1 MEVEE
6 NRSRFRV
13 LILVAIGRDNVRMI
27 DVESYRRDAMSL
39 VDVGVF
45 GVGKVYFHVGQRNF
59 SSFLQNQSRG
69 VKCMADTAAGS

>member
-1 MEVEE
+1 MKVEE

-13 LILVAIGRDNVRMI
+13 FILVGIGRDNVRMV
-27 DVESYRRDAMSL
+27 DVESYRRVAMSL

-45 GVGKVYFHVGQRNF
+45 GVGTGYFHVGQRNF

-69 VKCMADTAAGS
+69 DECVADTAAGS